1 MAHEHHHYTHYAII
15 YPSESLEGKAGWTA
29 KSYDPI
35 KKEWFEIDAWYL
47 TQQEALDEAEARFRE
62 SIREDQIV
70 RIFKPVID
78 NLKQSGFSLAE
89 ILNGLAELAHRDA
102 YPDRVGYLLEEAA
115 AKAAEKE

>member
-47 TQQEALDEAEARFRE
+47 TRMAL
-62 SIREDQIV
+62 S
-70 RIFKPVID
+70 
-78 NLKQSGFSLAE
+78 
-89 ILNGLAELAHRDA
+89 
-102 YPDRVGYLLEEAA
+102 
-115 AKAAEKE
+115 